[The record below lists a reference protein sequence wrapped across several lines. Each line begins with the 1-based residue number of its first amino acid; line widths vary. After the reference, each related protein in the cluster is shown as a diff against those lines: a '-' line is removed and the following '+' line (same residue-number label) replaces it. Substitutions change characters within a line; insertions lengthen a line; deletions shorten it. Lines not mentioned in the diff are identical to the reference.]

1 MPVCASIYER
11 ERWFVLKV
19 RKPTQTGGC
28 ECEVGTSEH
37 TQGERTNKQKRLH
50 PLEAKTETLTQ
61 RMVLVCCMCM
71 PSLSPARALLHFVPC
86 FQTWATTIQALG
98 KKIAQTAGGPQ
109 ALPRS
114 GMCDT
119 IKVYQCN
126 QCTKD
131 DEQKDL
137 LLVQNKSTL
146 LSWYSK
152 SVQVATQ
159 HFLNEL
165 VPRRWVHPRFV
176 ETFAKGV
183 RLRFS

>member
-50 PLEAKTETLTQ
+50 PLEAKTETQTQ

-71 PSLSPARALLHFVPC
+71 PSLPPARALLHFVPC
-86 FQTWATTIQALG
+86 FQTRATTTQGEENCANCWW
-98 KKIAQTAGGPQ
+98 T
-109 ALPRS
+109 S
-114 GMCDT
+114 GSPSLRMCDT
-119 IKVYQCN
+119 RSKVN
-126 QCTKD
+126 QCTISV
-131 DEQKDL
+131 QKDL

-146 LSWYSK
+146 LLWYSK

-176 ETFAKGV
+176 ETCAKGV